1 MIIKMNI
8 PLMAYFK
15 FNFAFYDTNSIVF
28 LRKENKGIVF
38 IFDKQILIDT
48 FVLDNNDNIIESHG
62 GNSIIKLFKNNDIV
76 GTKEIIGYAVSLK
89 EQEGYSMSIITENKI
104 TNVLF

>member
-1 MIIKMNI
+1 MKIKTNI

-15 FNFAFYDTNSIVF
+15 FNFVFYDTDSIVF
-28 LRKENKGIVF
+28 LRKGNKGVVI

-62 GNSIIKLFKNNDIV
+62 GKSIIKSLINNN
-76 GTKEIIGYAVSLK
+76 IIDYAVSLK
-89 EQEGYSMSIITENKI
+89 EQEGYSMSVITEDKL
-104 TNVLF
+104 TNLLF